1 MILNRNTI
9 LPAAPAAKPV
19 QYALKALRRDF
30 DRVFTDTAA
39 PGGRILLTI
48 NDTLPAEQYTLTVD
62 ADTLLL
68 SAADD
73 LGFVYGLFEISRRF
87 LGVQPFWFWNDQ
99 PFTVR
104 EGEKIPVGTVVESK
118 SYKVKYRG
126 WFVNDETLLSHW
138 KVERRANLPFVMAF
152 ETLLRLGGN
161 MVIPGTGKN
170 AVLYRNALYER
181 VWGEDAEVDSRTLDL
196 HIQRLRKKLGW
207 ADKIETVYRV
217 GYRLK
222 SDQK

>member
-118 SYKVKYRG
+118 SYKVNTAAG
-126 WFVNDETLLSHW
+126 SSTT
-138 KVERRANLPFVMAF
+138 RRCSP
-152 ETLLRLGGN
+152 
-161 MVIPGTGKN
+161 TGKSS
-170 AVLYRNALYER
+170 AAPICRLL
-181 VWGEDAEVDSRTLDL
+181 W
-196 HIQRLRKKLGW
+196 RLRRCCGW
-207 ADKIETVYRV
+207 AATW
-217 GYRLK
+217 
-222 SDQK
+222 

>member
-1 MILNRNTI
+1 MLLNKNTV

-30 DRVFTDTAA
+30 DRVFADTAA

-48 NDTLPAEQYTLTVD
+48 NDTLPAEQYTLTAD

-99 PFTVR
+99 PFTMR
-104 EGEKIPVGTVVESK
+104 DGEKIAAGTVVESK
-118 SYKVKYRG
+118 PSSTAAGSSTMKRC
-126 WFVNDETLLSHW
+126 S
-138 KVERRANLPFVMAF
+138 P
-152 ETLLRLGGN
+152 
-161 MVIPGTGKN
+161 TGKSSG
-170 AVLYRNALYER
+170 VPICRSSWR
-181 VWGEDAEVDSRTLDL
+181 SRHCCVWAAT
-196 HIQRLRKKLGW
+196 W
-207 ADKIETVYRV
+207 
-217 GYRLK
+217 
-222 SDQK
+222 

>member
-87 LGVQPFWFWNDQ
+87 WACSRSGSGTTSRLLCGR
-99 PFTVR
+99 VR
-104 EGEKIPVGTVVESK
+104 K
-118 SYKVKYRG
+118 SP
-126 WFVNDETLLSHW
+126 S
-138 KVERRANLPFVMAF
+138 ERWWSPSP
-152 ETLLRLGGN
+152 T
-161 MVIPGTGKN
+161 K
-170 AVLYRNALYER
+170 
-181 VWGEDAEVDSRTLDL
+181 
-196 HIQRLRKKLGW
+196 
-207 ADKIETVYRV
+207 
-217 GYRLK
+217 
-222 SDQK
+222 

>member
-1 MILNRNTI
+1 M
-9 LPAAPAAKPV
+9 P
-19 QYALKALRRDF
+19 
-30 DRVFTDTAA
+30 
-39 PGGRILLTI
+39 
-48 NDTLPAEQYTLTVD
+48 
-62 ADTLLL
+62 DTLLL

-161 MVIPGTGKN
+161 MVIPGHGQKRR
-170 AVLYRNALYER
+170 AVPPDGCRYGAYHHPPPRRAAGRGDVCPSLP
-181 VWGEDAEVDSRTLDL
+181 
-196 HIQRLRKKLGW
+196 RLR
-207 ADKIETVYRV
+207 ADVQQVPREIPRLVAG
-217 GYRLK
+217 GY
-222 SDQK
+222 